1 MRFLMTLLALILST
15 TAIAQEA
22 QESKLQKFRCELH
35 DWIEQTSIVRDWLN
49 KVEQNKLVFVNQYGD
64 VQAPPQPILWKKAAG
79 CSNSERTN
87 DSTEKSG

>member
-1 MRFLMTLLALILST
+1 MHIIIALFAIFMTAS
-15 TAIAQEA
+15 AMSQETQA
-22 QESKLQKFRCELH
+22 SELQKLRCDLH
-35 DWIEQTSIVRDWLN
+35 GWIEQTSIVRDWLN
-49 KVEQNKLVFVNQYGD
+49 KIEQNKLVFVNQDGD